1 MIYYKRK
8 SRVTTVSFGGLCFLL
23 IVAMSCTNRRS
34 DDQPFSVLVQD
45 RGDSAFAVAISP
57 GTKISV
63 SALFKYRTDTWL
75 SLQDTLDRIL
85 WSATEFKNSRAS
97 KSFYNS
103 RADSKPR
110 EILLVPYI
118 QTDNGTRRNFRYHV
132 IDNPM
137 PNLFLIRLRDVDK
150 NYPKYS
156 GMDSTEITILLKEI

>member
-8 SRVTTVSFGGLCFLL
+8 SRVATISFIGFCFLL
-23 IVAMSCTNRRS
+23 IIVLSCTNRRS
-34 DDQPFSVLVQD
+34 DDQPFSVLVNG
-45 RGDSAFAVAISP
+45 RGDSAFTVVISP

-63 SALFKYRTDTWL
+63 SALFKYRADTWL
-75 SLQDTLDRIL
+75 SLQDSFNRIL

-103 RADSKPR
+103 PANSMSK

-118 QTDNGTRRNFRYHV
+118 QLNSGTRQSFRYHV

-150 NYPKYS
+150 NDPKYS
-156 GMDSTEITILLKEI
+156 GIDSTEVTILIKEI